1 MKPNLLMLSALLCVG
16 AASPAS
22 AQQVYKCWSKG
33 SVVYSERRCSNR
45 VVSTDQAPVP
55 VKPNPKEVDLQ
66 RLEQNRVMAR
76 SSASQR
82 GRNRR
87 AVRNAPPQGPLAG
100 GGPRRMRQDRYAHAG
115 GGGQHEQS
123 RQGRSP
129 KSRSGAGS
137 QQEAVRRVGVLIR
150 SRRSSCDKGQL
161 RFAALESQ
169 LGRYQRRMA
178 DGPHVAHAVEP
189 HDFGMGAL
197 AGNEVNHLARRQR

>member
-1 MKPNLLMLSALLCVG
+1 MHFCAWELE
-16 AASPAS
+16 SPAS

-33 SVVYSERRCSNR
+33 SVVYSERPCSNR

-55 VKPNPKEVDLQ
+55 VKPNPKEVDLR

-76 SSASQR
+76 SLRPREGETAEQFETR
-82 GRNRR
+82 RRR
-87 AVRNAPPQGPLAG
+87 ARLLAAD
-100 GGPRRMRQDRYAHAG
+100 RDECARIDTRMPS

-150 SRRSSCDKGQL
+150 FRRSSCDKGQL

-169 LGRYQRRMA
+169 LWRYQMRMA

-189 HDFGMGAL
+189 HDFGMDAL